1 MSRLTNR
8 MKRNDFLKEKKKTKQ
23 NKTQACLPLLVLTP
37 RGLAETGV
45 PLKRRRLIQF
55 TIHW

>member
-8 MKRNDFLKEKKKTKQ
+8 IKRNDFLKEKH

-45 PLKRRRLIQF
+45 PVKRRKLIQF